1 MELLLLLIM
10 IGIFFT
16 IKHIHNKKIE
26 EHEYQENRDRAASK
40 AWYREQIKL
49 RKKKIDPN
57 V

>member
-1 MELLLLLIM
+1 VELLLLLIV

-16 IKHIHNKKIE
+16 IKHIRNKKTE
-26 EHEYQENRDRAASK
+26 EHENQEKQDRAASK